1 MCLGNSTKDKGTK
14 DRKKEAEIWQVC
26 SEHHP
31 HINTE
36 HALKRAG
43 TLRIYAESMLC
54 NKQRILATQGRA
66 HGKALD
72 QEQTSG
78 KERETQPQ
86 PEE

>member
-1 MCLGNSTKDKGTK
+1 MQKAVANHERHDPTQHSI
-14 DRKKEAEIWQVC
+14 A
-26 SEHHP
+26 SAHP